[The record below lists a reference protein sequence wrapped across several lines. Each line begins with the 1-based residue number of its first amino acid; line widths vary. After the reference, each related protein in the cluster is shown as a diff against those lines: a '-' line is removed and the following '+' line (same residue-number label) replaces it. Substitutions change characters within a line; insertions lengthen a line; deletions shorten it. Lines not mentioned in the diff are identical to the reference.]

1 MDEIKWDY
9 EELKRSLLDSAS
21 DYDRIVKSMN
31 QDDNTTFTTME
42 SKPTHEAESTSQE

>member
-21 DYDRIVKSMN
+21 DYDRIVKSMKEN
-31 QDDNTTFTTME
+31 DPKDRKE
-42 SKPTHEAESTSQE
+42 KSTSEE

>member
-9 EELKRSLLDSAS
+9 EDLKKALLDSAS
-21 DYDRIVKSMN
+21 DYYRIVKSMN
-31 QDDNTTFTTME
+31 KDENTTLTTME